1 MRFGAHFWKIF
12 SDLGSHWGPLGGPSG
27 TLLADFWRFFSEVH
41 FFAFLFV
48 FGGPRRQRR
57 GLPESSDSADSGHLF
72 HHALLPLC
80 GGAANFKAAASAADL
95 QISSSLI

>member
-1 MRFGAHFWKIF
+1 MILWIFEDFGV
-12 SDLGSHWGPLGGPSG
+12 PLGIPLRIIFDICLRLFSG
-27 TLLADFWRFFSEVH
+27 LIFCRFLS
-41 FFAFLFV
+41 V

-80 GGAANFKAAASAADL
+80 KGAANLQAAASAAEL
-95 QISSSLI
+95 QNSRNLI